1 MFKWLWA
8 FILGNNSKGSFSEK
22 SVARPQAVMNEGDM
36 HSGTHGYSAN
46 TPYPE
51 TQYGSG
57 YDESADWYEEEH

>member
-1 MFKWLWA
+1 MFKWLQA
-8 FILGNNSKGSFSEK
+8 FILGTHPKGLSSEK
-22 SVARPQAVMNEGDM
+22 NAAAPQSLMNEGDL

-57 YDESADWYEEEH
+57 HNESADWHDEEH